1 MTTATEVSIKVD
13 TETISPDLARE
24 LLAANRHN
32 RNLRPARVAQLVEVM
47 RRGEWILN
55 GETIKIAA
63 DGTLLDGQHRL
74 QAVVDS
80 GVTIET
86 LVMRGMPLEAQDT
99 VDTGRRRRLA
109 DILAIEGHTD
119 SHALGASLS
128 MLHRFRTGKRID
140 YSHSGAPSPKQALD
154 LLDREPQIRD
164 SVREARRVTKQV
176 GGPVGVFASLHCL
189 FLEIDEEATRDFFDR
204 LADGVGLAKDDPL
217 LHLRNQLIRPRQERT
232 YAQSPNHVA
241 ALTIKAFNLRQAG
254 RKVDLLSF
262 KKTEKFPEIERG
274 NAEEDRN
281 GQTRL

>member
-1 MTTATEVSIKVD
+1 MTTAMDISMEV
-13 TETISPDLARE
+13 ETISPEVAQE
-24 LLAANRHN
+24 ILAANRHN
-32 RNLRPARVAQLVEVM
+32 RNMRSARVAQLAEVM

-55 GETIKIAA
+55 GETIKVAA

-80 GVTIET
+80 GATIET

-109 DILAIEGHTD
+109 DVLAIEGHTD

-140 YSHSGAPSPKQALD
+140 YSHAGAPSPKQALD
-154 LLDREPQIRD
+154 LLEREPQIRD
-164 SVREARRVTKQV
+164 SVREARRITKQV
-176 GGPVGVFASLHCL
+176 GGPVGVFAALHCL
-189 FLEIDEEATRDFFDR
+189 FLEIEEEATKDFFDR
-204 LADGVGLAKDDPL
+204 LADGASLSPGDPV

-232 YAQSPNHVA
+232 YAQSPNHIA
-241 ALTIKAFNLRQAG
+241 ALTIKAFNLRRAG
-254 RKVDLLSF
+254 RKIDLLSF
-262 KKTEKFPEIERG
+262 KKTERFPVIERG
-274 NAEEDRN
+274 NAQEDGD